1 MYVLLVL
8 FKIVINRYLV
18 RQQKTGSSIENTYQY
33 VECVFKYFMV
43 FCTMYMWLM
52 LEENIAL
59 GKPTWQEHPWPD
71 DRFYHGNNAVDG
83 LYSDRSIEGS
93 QCTTSANNKST
104 ATWRVDL
111 GSVVSI
117 SHIDIYYRT
126 DNKPSMT

>member
-18 RQQKTGSSIENTYQY
+18 RQQKTSSIIENTYQY

-43 FCTMYMWLM
+43 FCNMYMWLM

-71 DRFYHGNNAVDG
+71 DRYYRGKNAVDG
-83 LYSDRSIEGS
+83 LYSDRSIQGGK
-93 QCTTSANNKST
+93 CTISANNKST

>member
-1 MYVLLVL
+1 
-8 FKIVINRYLV
+8 
-18 RQQKTGSSIENTYQY
+18 
-33 VECVFKYFMV
+33 
-43 FCTMYMWLM
+43 MWLL

-71 DRFYHGNNAVDG
+71 DRYYRGKNAVDG
-83 LYSDRSIEGS
+83 LYSDRSIQGD
-93 QCTTSANNKST
+93 QCTISANKKST

-126 DNKPSMT
+126 DNKPSMTYNYVS

>member
-18 RQQKTGSSIENTYQY
+18 SQHKTSSIIENTYQY

-43 FCTMYMWLM
+43 FCNMYMWLM

-71 DRFYHGNNAVDG
+71 DRYYHGNNAVDG
-83 LYSDRSIEGS
+83 LYSDRSITGG
-93 QCTTSANNKST
+93 QCTTSANDKST